1 MSVSN
6 QIDTCNEHYDMW
18 KNKALFTTDLYEAR
32 KAMDKAFFWME
43 LRSAFIFLHMV
54 EQTNG
59 NDKETKQKLIKAK
72 INLSKKLTEYMKDT
86 LNELDGK
93 M

>member
-18 KNKALFTTDLYEAR
+18 KNKALFSSDIYQAR
-32 KAMDKAFFWME
+32 KAMERAFFWIE
-43 LRSAFIFLHMV
+43 LRSAFIFLHVV

-59 NDKETKQKLIKAK
+59 NDKETKEKLIKAK
-72 INLSKKLTEYMKDT
+72 INLSKKLTEY
-86 LNELDGK
+86 LNERLK
-93 M
+93 EI